1 MFFSVKI
8 SRQGTSSS
16 FGEQKQEQKWCQG
29 SVSVRWLLWCDPFQP
44 IWDKKKKHLGKK
56 KQITALHRAWRKTSS
71 DVQTFLFSSTF
82 QSAINDLRSGLH
94 FTGGR
99 IALIPWWLDCLT
111 SSKWIT
117 ERMETELVISPS
129 YFRVKDQRTCNCPDA
144 ITVPRSHSPSWFQ
157 LSLSET
163 PHFLQLNTKRL
174 PSWVGERGTKP
185 RTGYSITA
193 LEYLFYIYQW
203 ALLSQSAKCSFV
215 HLFAQIISVSACQI

>member
-16 FGEQKQEQKWCQG
+16 FSEQKQQQKWCQG
-29 SVSVRWLLWCDPFQP
+29 SVSVRWWLWCDPFQP

-99 IALIPWWLDCLT
+99 IALNSLMAGLSRLLKVNHRT
-111 SSKWIT
+111 NGNGA
-117 ERMETELVISPS
+117 S
-129 YFRVKDQRTCNCPDA
+129 YFTVLFQSDGPKNVQLPWCYHRPPLPQPLL
-144 ITVPRSHSPSWFQ
+144 ISTVPFRNPSF
-157 LSLSET
+157 ST
-163 PHFLQLNTKRL
+163 VKH
-174 PSWVGERGTKP
+174 
-185 RTGYSITA
+185 
-193 LEYLFYIYQW
+193 
-203 ALLSQSAKCSFV
+203 
-215 HLFAQIISVSACQI
+215 